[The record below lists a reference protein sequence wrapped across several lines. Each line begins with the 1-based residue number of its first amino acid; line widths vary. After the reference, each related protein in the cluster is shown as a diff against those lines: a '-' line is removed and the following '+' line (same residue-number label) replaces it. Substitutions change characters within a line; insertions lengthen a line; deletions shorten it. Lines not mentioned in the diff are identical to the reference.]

1 MAAGNITNGGE
12 GAAQPTY
19 KWRRSDADFV
29 RLAGS
34 KANDVTRSS
43 RNGIRVREQPKV
55 VDSVSCRQMFLR
67 SYTFSRKESFRERT
81 KKRFRKIVR
90 AERRFR
96 RRTYNQKEAAAAA
109 AVARRR
115 TTCLVV
121 VRRVKEA
128 SCAALLAMFRR
139 FLFCTAKVDI
149 LADHNNGDLP

>member
-1 MAAGNITNGGE
+1 MASGNITNRGE
-12 GAAQPTY
+12 GAAQLTY

-43 RNGIRVREQPKV
+43 SNGIRVREQPKV
-55 VDSVSCRQMFLR
+55 VDSVSCRQIFLR
-67 SYTFSRKESFRERT
+67 SYTFSRKDTFRERT

-90 AERRFR
+90 AEGRFR
-96 RRTYNQKEAAAAA
+96 RRTYNRQAAAAA

-115 TTCLVV
+115 TSCLVV

-128 SCAALLAMFRR
+128 SCAALLAMFRH
-139 FLFCTAKVDI
+139 FLFCTAKVDV